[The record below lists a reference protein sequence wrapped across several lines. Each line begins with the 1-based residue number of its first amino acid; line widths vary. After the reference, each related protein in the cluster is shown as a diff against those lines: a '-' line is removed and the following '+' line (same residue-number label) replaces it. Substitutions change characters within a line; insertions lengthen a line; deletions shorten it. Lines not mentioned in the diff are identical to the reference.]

1 MLSPSHTG
9 RRPFEQSKRDDN
21 RGDQRAQDFGHR
33 RALLSPL
40 VVGGQAMT
48 MPAVDRTEV
57 RGSSSGAPASAM
69 RSPGEAPDRREFCLL
84 DEVS

>member
-1 MLSPSHTG
+1 
-9 RRPFEQSKRDDN
+9 
-21 RGDQRAQDFGHR
+21 
-33 RALLSPL
+33 
-40 VVGGQAMT
+40 MT